1 MLIGIGPVSPI
12 SLAFWLSQPD
22 SLRRLVPDNDG
33 CRVLSLTLPVRGSAQ
48 RDSRLG
54 SELPPSLPCTAL
66 ICCQPNQSGRCCHP
80 FTKGGRNLTCTSTK
94 LSSLQR
100 DGLLSFLRSFPL
112 PEVRQVSDQ
121 RIAPRRL
128 RLVVSWKQILDAYA
142 SIKLFSSPCLSHSR
156 FGFTPQIRFSHRA
169 GAPPTQRP

>member
-1 MLIGIGPVSPI
+1 LLIGFRPVSPI
-12 SLAFWLSQPD
+12 SLAFWHSQPD

-33 CRVLSLTLPVRGSAQ
+33 CRVLSLALPMRGSAQ

-54 SELPPSLPCTAL
+54 SELPPFLPCTAPMR
-66 ICCQPNQSGRCCHP
+66 CQPHRSGRRCHP

-100 DGLLSFLRSFPL
+100 DGLLSFLRSFPP

-121 RIAPRRL
+121 RIAPCGPGSRCS
-128 RLVVSWKQILDAYA
+128 VKQQLDAEA
-142 SIKLFSSPCLSHSR
+142 SDQVVITILR
-156 FGFTPQIRFSHRA
+156 WDHRRR
-169 GAPPTQRP
+169 Q